1 MPEDDKKAND
11 YPVGEYFFLY
21 KKTWNGKL
29 PYQSERKF
37 EMPLLC
43 SVKKM

>member
-11 YPVGEYFFLY
+11 YPVGEYFFY
-21 KKTWNGKL
+21 SKRHGMAS
-29 PYQSERKF
+29 YRSERKF